1 MDLRKPKDEW
11 SWEEDIPK
19 LPEKMAHF
27 AMEYVKHTQK
37 IYIIGGRVGSTF
49 YDDVNTIF
57 LHTYIFLTF

>member
-1 MDLRKPKDEW
+1 MDLRRPKDEW

-37 IYIIGGRVGSTF
+37 IYIIGGKEKNTN